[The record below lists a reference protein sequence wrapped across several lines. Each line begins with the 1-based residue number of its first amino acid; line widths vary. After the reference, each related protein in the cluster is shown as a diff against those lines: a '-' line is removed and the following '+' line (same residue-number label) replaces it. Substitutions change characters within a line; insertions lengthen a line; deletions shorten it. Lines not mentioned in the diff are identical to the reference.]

1 MAQNNSCNY
10 RPTQYNVQTG
20 GASGALNDVAPSATS
35 GVPLISQGSSSQPTF
50 GTAVV
55 AGGGTGV
62 ASFTAYSLI
71 AAGTTGTGTMQ
82 SVGTG
87 SSGQIIRSGGSSA
100 LPSWST
106 ATYPSTAGTSGNV
119 LTSDGTNWTS
129 SAPAAGSSYALTMMT
144 SSGLSNPADATT
156 YFLAFALAV
165 TTSTAS
171 GGDRQQLVIPK
182 TGTLNVCYGIC
193 RVAGTLGSA
202 QNCTLA
208 IRLNNTTDTTVTS
221 SLATSSAQNT
231 FSATSLGISVTAGDY
246 IEFKL
251 TTPTWTTN
259 PTTVGF
265 TITVYIS

>member
-1 MAQNNSCNY
+1 MATNNAVNLKSAGIVGYDAAGAFTANAA
-10 RPTQYNVQTG
+10 TNHAIQV
-20 GASGALNDVAPSATS
+20 GASTTS
-35 GVPLISQGSSSQPTF
+35 
-50 GTAVV
+50 
-55 AGGGTGV
+55 
-62 ASFTAYSLI
+62 SLTQL
-71 AAGTTGTGTMQ
+71 A
-82 SVGTG
+82 TG
-87 SSGQIIRSGGSSA
+87 SSGQVLRSGGASA
-100 LPSWST
+100 DPSWST